1 MWAISIRQPNAS
13 LIASG
18 KKKYLEMPGY
28 AWQRGPILIH
38 ASKFRDNS
46 LFVSYDIDSEVL
58 TLRNQVAPKKYR
70 VPWELYVAEK
80 CALCVVDLV
89 NIKEFYDKPD
99 LIRGACCDWL
109 PNTCL
114 WEFENV
120 RLVERVNVKLGGGFI
135 QVDDSLIKYL

>member
-18 KKKYLEMPGY
+18 KKKYLEMTWY
-28 AWQRGPILIH
+28 AWQRGPLLIH
-38 ASKFRDNS
+38 AARGRNNP

-58 TLRNQVAPKKYR
+58 TMRNQVAPKKYR
-70 VPWELYVAEK
+70 VPWELYTVDG

-120 RLVERVNVKLGGGFI
+120 RLVEQVPIKGREGIYN
-135 QVDDSLIKYL
+135 VDDSLIKYL